1 MDTFTYGTV
10 TPDHASDWRGLR
22 LEGAR
27 DFPLGFLVTLEEMVE
42 ADINRCAD
50 ILKRGSVRGV
60 FSLGKLIGF
69 CGFRPQL
76 LNQTKHRGEIGPF
89 FVSRNYHGSGAAQL
103 MMSGVIDEA
112 RALKLEQLEL
122 FVDTE
127 NLRAI
132 AFYERFG
139 FERVATLKDGVR
151 IDGISRDDYFYTL
164 RL

>member
-1 MDTFTYGTV
+1 MENFIYGTV
-10 TPDHASDWRGLR
+10 TPDHASDWRDLR

-27 DFPLGFLVTLEEMVE
+27 DFPLGFLVTFEEMAE
-42 ADINRCAD
+42 ADIDSCGD

-60 FSLGKLIGF
+60 FSREKVIGF
-69 CGFRPQL
+69 CGFRPQVL
-76 LNQTKHRGEIGPF
+76 KQTKHRGEIGPF
-89 FVSRNYHGSGAAQL
+89 FVSRKYHGSGAAKL

-112 RALKLEQLEL
+112 RANKLEQLEL

-127 NLRAI
+127 NFRAI

-139 FERVATLKDGVR
+139 FERIATHRDGVR
-151 IDGISRDDYFYTL
+151 IEGMSRDDYFYTL

>member
-1 MDTFTYGTV
+1 MDKFIYGTV
-10 TPDHASDWRGLR
+10 TPDHSSDWRDLR

-27 DFPLGFLVTLEEMVE
+27 DFPLGFLLTLEEMAE
-42 ADINRCAD
+42 ADMDRCSE
-50 ILKRGSVRGV
+50 ILMSGNVRGV
-60 FSLGKLIGF
+60 FCYGKLIGF
-69 CGFRPQL
+69 CGFRPQQL
-76 LNQTKHRGEIGPF
+76 KQIKHRGEIGPF
-89 FVSRNYHGSGAAQL
+89 FVSRKYHGSGAAKR

-112 RALKLEQLEL
+112 RASKLEQLEL

-139 FERVATLKDGVR
+139 FERIATHKDNVR
-151 IDGISRDDYFYTL
+151 INGVSRDDYFYTL